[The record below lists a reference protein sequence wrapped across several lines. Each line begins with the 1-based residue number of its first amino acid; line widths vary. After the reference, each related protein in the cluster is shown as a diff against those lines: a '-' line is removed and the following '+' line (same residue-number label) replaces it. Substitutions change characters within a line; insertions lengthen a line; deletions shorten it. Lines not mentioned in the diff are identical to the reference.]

1 MKGVERV
8 AAVFQACRAQRRAAL
23 APYFT
28 LGYPEPALSLEI
40 IAAIAQAGADLLE
53 LGIPFSDPLAD
64 GPTIQHSTQVALEQ
78 GMSVARSL
86 EMTATLRQR
95 GIQQPFLLMG
105 YLNPALAYGLGR
117 FVRDAAQAGA
127 DGLILPDLPLE
138 EADEIELLCRR
149 HGLALVFLASPNTP
163 QERLAALGQR
173 TSGFL
178 YLVSLTGVTGAR
190 RDLPP
195 DLNAFVR
202 RAREATD
209 KPLAVGFGISTPEQ
223 ARQVAAIADGVI
235 VGSALIDKAR
245 TSTKPIEAA
254 SQFIAALRAAL
265 EAPHQ
270 SSGPSRTM

>member
-1 MKGVERV
+1 MKGVDRI
-8 AAVFQACRAQRRAAL
+8 AAIFQACRAQNRAAL

-40 IAAIAQAGADLLE
+40 ITAIAQAGADLLE

-78 GMSVARSL
+78 GMSVARCL
-86 EMTATLRQR
+86 EMTAALRQR
-95 GIQQPFLLMG
+95 GLQQPFLLMG

-117 FVRDAAQAGA
+117 FARDAAQAGA

-138 EADEIELLCRR
+138 EADEVEALCR
-149 HGLALVFLASPNTP
+149 HYGLAFVFLASPNTP
-163 QERLAALGQR
+163 QERLAVLGQR

-178 YLVSLTGVTGAR
+178 YLTSLTGVTGAR
-190 RDLPP
+190 KALPP
-195 DLNAFVR
+195 DLSAFVQ
-202 RAREATD
+202 RARQVTD

-223 ARQVAAIADGVI
+223 ARQVAAIADGII
-235 VGSALIDKAR
+235 VGSALIDRVRA
-245 TSTKPIEAA
+245 STTPTEAA

-265 EAPHQ
+265 
-270 SSGPSRTM
+270 S